1 MKEKQ
6 MQKYE
11 LMTFKETASY
21 LGIAEKTLYT
31 KANQR
36 QIPYLKLGRLLKFDR
51 NAINELFIMIQPAH
65 LQKIEGKK
73 LSASERDNRRA
84 SLIREKIGG

>member
-51 NAINELFIMIQPAH
+51 NAINEWL
-65 LQKIEGKK
+65 KK
-73 LSASERDNRRA
+73 QTVMPMPER
-84 SLIREKIGG
+84 KY